1 MGDQIKEFNERTQD
15 NFDKLH
21 KCNETHDGPV
31 AVPTPNDVLVQDKK
45 QQPGQSL
52 KRTVAQT
59 VECMARGAIQT
70 IRSLHRQK
78 RRQR

>member
-1 MGDQIKEFNERTQD
+1 MQSRIEQFKEQTQD
-15 NFDKLH
+15 NLDDLH

-31 AVPTPNDVLVQDKK
+31 TVPKANDVLVQDKK
-45 QQPGQSL
+45 QKPGQSL
-52 KRTVAQT
+52 KKTVAQT